1 MVQTE
6 CGENIVSD
14 AEPQKESELIHRLK
28 NHLCIIVGFCEL
40 LLADAADAGHRRDL
54 EEIHKAAK
62 DAIDMMPE
70 VASRLR

>member
-1 MVQTE
+1 L
-6 CGENIVSD
+6 
-14 AEPQKESELIHRLK
+14 EPERVKEPEVIHRLK

-40 LLADAADAGHRRDL
+40 LLVDAGGDERRRGDL
-54 EEIHKAAK
+54 QQIRAAAQ